1 MFMFK
6 DFVITTNV
14 VYDGYRCVHE
24 YNVDA
29 YVAGET
35 SGNRT
40 AMVHVA
46 NMNYDEAYK
55 DTSAYLYRENIPDC
69 KELQEVM
76 METMKSMIKD
86 PSVFDDTKW
95 SVRL

>member
-6 DFVITTNV
+6 GFVITTNV
-14 VYDGYRCVHE
+14 VYDGHRCGHE

-29 YVAGET
+29 YMPGET
-35 SGNRT
+35 LGNRT
-40 AMVHVA
+40 NMVHVA
-46 NMNYDEAYK
+46 NMNYDEAYE
-55 DTSAYLYRENIPDC
+55 DASADLYSENIPDC

-95 SVRL
+95 IVRL